1 MYAED
6 ERGGKR
12 GGVGEGSYSRW
23 LEKKRACSDTKTDR
37 QAEGKKQAEKSR
49 HKDRMDR
56 TTQKNKQLH
65 RCSQSPRGI
74 CESNAHTPH
83 KYHTE
88 ENKLTS
94 SPSAPDRFGRWT
106 SVAQIPALHMVGES
120 ETERQRERKE
130 GMKNKRGRTCYTSA
144 HSGTLT
150 RECAGRWGEVKGCV
164 CVCVCD
170 GENKGGGQ
178 RISICAEQTVNS
190 IDRDVLP
197 CVRSSFRFC

>member
-1 MYAED
+1 MSLQWHENWQAG
-6 ERGGKR
+6 RR
-12 GGVGEGSYSRW
+12 
-23 LEKKRACSDTKTDR
+23 KKTGR
-37 QAEGKKQAEKSR
+37 KSR

-65 RCSQSPRGI
+65 RCSQSPHGI

-150 RECAGRWGEVKGCV
+150 RECAGRWGEVKGGV
-164 CVCVCD
+164 CVCVFVM
-170 GENKGGGQ
+170 GKIREGGKEFLSVQ
-178 RISICAEQTVNS
+178 SKLLTQ
-190 IDRDVLP
+190 
-197 CVRSSFRFC
+197 